1 MNYSNCSIVDNCWN
15 FAILPTIHVPLP
27 FLYIYQFFNW
37 MILHLNPSHLS
48 EDPMQVVQEIEEEED
63 VVEVVEEEEVPVVVE
78 EEVHPEGV
86 DQEEEVVGVAV
97 VAHQEEV
104 LHQEEEV

>member
-1 MNYSNCSIVDNCWN
+1 
-15 FAILPTIHVPLP
+15 
-27 FLYIYQFFNW
+27 

-86 DQEEEVVGVAV
+86 DQEEEVVGVGVAV